1 MRLRPHGARLRSAV
15 LMITLAAAGCSPLHW
30 PWHKQPPAAPQAVHY
45 LDVGGSGAAAAV
57 AQYWKRNTLVV
68 DLTAASGSGTLT
80 LRPPAEGWPVRVALR
95 VTPGA
100 VGELDVRGAERV
112 VLPIVPGAA
121 KSVDLELAPEVYTA
135 KTPEIGVA
143 WGPPPT
149 PTTETHAAHPIR
161 PG

>member
-1 MRLRPHGARLRSAV
+1 
-15 LMITLAAAGCSPLHW
+15 
-30 PWHKQPPAAPQAVHY
+30 
-45 LDVGGSGAAAAV
+45 
-57 AQYWKRNTLVV
+57 LVV
-68 DLTAASGSGTLT
+68 DLTPASGSGTLT

-135 KTPEIGVA
+135 KTPEIAVA